1 MSERFEERVAQ
12 DAQDAEKADDLVS
25 QYQRAVD
32 KKGSKSLVDRETE
45 KMLKEEND
53 IQTEIEV

>member
-1 MSERFEERVAQ
+1 MAERFEEKVAQ
-12 DAQDAEKADDLVS
+12 DSQDAEKADDLVS

-45 KMLKEEND
+45 KMLQEQNEV
-53 IQTEIEV
+53 QTDES

>member
-1 MSERFEERVAQ
+1 MAERFEEKVAQ
-12 DAQDAEKADDLVS
+12 DSQDAEKADDLVS

-45 KMLKEEND
+45 KMLQEQNEV
-53 IQTEIEV
+53 QTDEA